1 MNITLSVYK
10 LKGRNIYMD
19 HKKVAERVIKD
30 VGRDNIIAGAHC
42 ATRLRLVLKDDSKV
56 DQKALDNDPDIKG
69 TFKTN
74 GQFQVIIGPG
84 DVNDVYDEF
93 IKITGLKELS
103 TDDLKK
109 VAAEGQK
116 KNPIMDFI
124 KLLSDIF
131 VPIIPAL
138 VAGGLL
144 MALNNFLT
152 SPGLFGPKSVV
163 QMAPSIAGL
172 SSMIQIMSAA
182 PFIFMPILVGMS
194 AAKRFGANQF
204 LGATIGMIMTT
215 PALGATSHYWNIFG
229 LHVSQTNY
237 QYQVIPV
244 LVAVWVLSILEK
256 RFHKWLPSAVDFTF
270 TPLLSIMITGFLTFV
285 IIGPVF
291 KGVSDAITNAIVWL
305 YNTTG
310 AFGMGIFG
318 LSYSAIVT
326 TGLHQ
331 SFPAVE
337 TQLLAQFA
345 QGHGSGDFIFVTA
358 CMANI
363 AQGAATFAVY
373 FLTKNEKMK
382 GLSSSAGIS
391 ALLGIT
397 EPALF
402 GVNLKYKFPFFCAL
416 IGSGVAAAFAGLM
429 HVTAAALGS
438 AGLLGFLS
446 MVPKTIPMWAVSVL
460 ISFVVAFVLTYVY
473 GKSHLK
479 EEVSEQDVPVNDAT
493 DYAEE
498 TQKAEKVG
506 KEVLSLKDEVIASP
520 VDGTPESLTKVNDQ
534 VFSAKLMGDGAA
546 VIPTDGTIYAPV
558 TGTITI
564 AYETKHAYGI
574 KSDDGAEVLI
584 HIGLDT
590 VNLKGEHFES
600 FVKQGQ
606 RVEKGDKL
614 GTVDLDAVKKAG
626 YDTTVMVVITNTANY
641 ASVSRITDAGDKH
654 GDDLIAVTAN
664 R

>member
-1 MNITLSVYK
+1 
-10 LKGRNIYMD
+10 MD
-19 HKKVAERVIKD
+19 HRKVAERVIKD

-56 DQKALDNDPDIKG
+56 DQKALDNDPDVKG

-74 GQFQVIIGPG
+74 GQYQVIIGPG

-109 VAAEGQK
+109 VAAEGKK
-116 KNPIMDFI
+116 KNPVMDFI

-163 QMAPSIAGL
+163 QMVPNVAGI
-172 SSMIQIMSAA
+172 SSMIQVMSAA

-215 PALGATSHYWNIFG
+215 PGLLGANHFWDIFG
-229 LHVSQTNY
+229 LHVAQTNY

-256 RFHKWLPSAVDFTF
+256 YFHKHLPSAVDFTF
-270 TPLLSIMITGFLTFV
+270 TPLLSIMITGFLTFT

-291 KGVSDAITNAIVWL
+291 KGVSDGITNAIVWL
-305 YNTTG
+305 YDTTG
-310 AFGMGIFG
+310 AFGMGVFG
-318 LSYSAIVT
+318 LTYSAIVT

-337 TQLLAQFA
+337 TQLLAAFA
-345 QGHGSGDFIFVTA
+345 KNPASSGDFIFVTA
-358 CMANI
+358 CMANV
-363 AQGAATFAVY
+363 AQGAATFAIY
-373 FLTKNEKMK
+373 FLTKNEKVK
-382 GLSSSAGIS
+382 GLASSSGVS

-416 IGSGVAAAFAGLM
+416 IGAGVGAAFAGLM

-438 AGLLGFLS
+438 AGFLGFLS
-446 MVPKTIPMWAVSVL
+446 MVPKSIPMWALSVA
-460 ISFVVAFVLTYVY
+460 ISFIVAFALTFIY
-473 GKSHLK
+473 GKRHFK
-479 EEVSEQDVPVNDAT
+479 EDV
-493 DYAEE
+493 AEE
-498 TQKAEKVG
+498 SGTVESAGDQVAQQEKAEQII
-506 KEVLSLKDEVIASP
+506 KEDKELHDEVIAAP
-520 VDGTPESLTKVNDQ
+520 VSGKAESLKDVNDP
-534 VFSAKLMGDGAA
+534 VFSTEAMGKGAA
-546 VIPTDGTIYAPV
+546 MVPSEGTIYSPV
-558 TGTITI
+558 TGEITV

-574 KSDDGAEVLI
+574 KSDEGAEVLI
-584 HIGLDT
+584 HIGIDT
-590 VNLKGEHFES
+590 VNMKGEGFTTD
-600 FVKQGQ
+600 VKQGQ
-606 RVEKGDKL
+606 HVEKGEKL

-626 YDTTVMVVITNTANY
+626 YDTTVMTVITNTTSYAN
-641 ASVSRITDAGDKH
+641 VQRIDGVEKKH
-654 GDDLIAVTAN
+654 GDDLIAVTK

>member
-1 MNITLSVYK
+1 
-10 LKGRNIYMD
+10 MD

-56 DQKALDNDPDIKG
+56 DQKALDNDPDVKG

-109 VAAEGQK
+109 VAEQGKK
-116 KNPIMDFI
+116 KNPVMDFI

-152 SPGLFGPKSVV
+152 SPGLFGAKSVV
-163 QMAPSIAGL
+163 EMAPNIAGL
-172 SSMIQIMSAA
+172 SNMIQVMSAA
-182 PFIFMPILVGMS
+182 PFIFMPILVGIS

-215 PALGATSHYWNIFG
+215 PNLGGADKFWDIFG

-244 LVAVWVLSILEK
+244 LVAVWLLAFLEK

-305 YNTTG
+305 YNVTG
-310 AFGMGIFG
+310 AFGMGVFG
-318 LSYSAIVT
+318 LTYSAIVT

-337 TQLLAQFA
+337 TQLVTQFA
-345 QGHGSGDFIFVTA
+345 QGHGAGDFIFVVA
-358 CMANI
+358 CMANV

-373 FLTKNEKMK
+373 FLTKNKKVK
-382 GLSSSAGIS
+382 GLASSSGVS

-402 GVNLKYKFPFFCAL
+402 GVNLKYKFPFFSAL
-416 IGSGVAAAFAGLM
+416 IGSGVGAAFAGLM
-429 HVTAAALGS
+429 HVTAASMGS
-438 AGLLGFLS
+438 AGFLGFLS
-446 MVPKTIPMWAVSVL
+446 IYPKTIPMWVVAVA
-460 ISFVVAFVLTYVY
+460 ISFVVSFAITFVY
-473 GKSHLK
+473 GKGHLK
-479 EEVSEQDVPVNDAT
+479 EDVVEESATVESAGDEV
-493 DYAEE
+493 AEE
-498 TQKAEKVG
+498 EKAEEVIKAD
-506 KEVLSLKDEVIASP
+506 KELHDEVILAPISGEAE
-520 VDGTPESLTKVNDQ
+520 DLSKVNDP
-534 VFSAKLMGDGAA
+534 VFSTKAMGDGAA
-546 VIPTDGTIYAPV
+546 IVPNDGTVYAPV
-558 TGTITI
+558 SGEITV
-564 AYETKHAYGI
+564 AYDTKHAYGI
-574 KSDDGAEVLI
+574 KSDKGAEVLI
-584 HIGLDT
+584 HIGIDT
-590 VNLKGEHFES
+590 VNLKGEGFTS
-600 FVKQGQ
+600 DVKQGQ
-606 RVEKGDKL
+606 HVNAGDKL
-614 GTVDLDAVKKAG
+614 GSVDLDVVTKAG
-626 YDTTVMVVITNTANY
+626 YDPTVMTIVTNTADY
-641 ASVSRITDAGDKH
+641 ASVDKIDGDDKKH
-654 GDDLIAVTAN
+654 GDDLIAVTK

>member
-1 MNITLSVYK
+1 
-10 LKGRNIYMD
+10 MD
-19 HKKVAERVIKD
+19 HKKVAEVVITAVGKD
-30 VGRDNIIAGAHC
+30 NLVAAAHC
-42 ATRLRLVLKDDSKV
+42 ATRLRLVLKDDEKV
-56 DQKALDNDPDIKG
+56 NTKLLDSDPDVKG

-84 DVNDVYDEF
+84 DVNNVYDEL
-93 IKITGLKELS
+93 IKMTGLQELS

-109 VAAEGQK
+109 VSEKNK
-116 KNPIMDFI
+116 KTNPIMAFI

-152 SPGLFGPKSVV
+152 SPGLFGPKSLTKMYPV
-163 QMAPSIAGL
+163 IAGP
-172 SSMIQIMSAA
+172 SQIIQVMSAA
-182 PFIFMPILVGMS
+182 PFIFMPILVGIS
-194 AAKRFGANQF
+194 AAKRFGANRF

-215 PALGATSHYWNIFG
+215 PDLGGADKYWDIFG
-229 LHVSQTNY
+229 LHVAQTSY
-237 QYQVIPV
+237 VYQVIPV
-244 LVAVWVLSILEK
+244 LVAVWVLAFLEK
-256 RFHKWLPSAVDFTF
+256 RFHKWLPSAFDFTF
-270 TPLLSIMITGFLTFV
+270 TPLLSVFITGFLTFL

-310 AFGMGIFG
+310 AFGMGVFG
-318 LSYSAIVT
+318 LTYSAIVT

-337 TQLLAQFA
+337 TQLIAAYA
-345 QGHGSGDFIFVTA
+345 QGKGAGDFIFVTA

-373 FLTKNEKMK
+373 FLTKDEKVK
-382 GLSSSAGIS
+382 GLASSSGVS

-416 IGSGVAAAFAGLM
+416 IGSGVAAAFAGFT
-429 HVTAAALGS
+429 HVTAASLGS
-438 AGLLGFLS
+438 GGLLGFLS
-446 MVPKTIPMWAVSVL
+446 IVPKTIPMWAVSAL

-473 GKSHLK
+473 GKAHFK
-479 EEVSEQDVPVNDAT
+479 QDVVTASATVESAGDAV
-493 DYAEE
+493 AKQE
-498 TQKAEKVG
+498 KAEKQIAEDE
-506 KEVLSLKDEVIASP
+506 KLHDEVIAAP
-520 VDGTPESLTKVNDQ
+520 VSGEAESLKDVNDP
-534 VFSAKLMGDGAA
+534 VFSTEAMGRGAA
-546 VIPTDGTIYAPV
+546 IVPDATDGTIYAPV
-558 TGTITI
+558 SGTISV

-574 KSDDGAEVLI
+574 QSDKGAEVLI
-584 HIGLDT
+584 HVGIDT
-590 VNLKGEHFES
+590 VNLKGKHFTS
-600 FVKQGQ
+600 DVKQGDH
-606 RVEKGDKL
+606 VEKGQKL
-614 GTVDLDAVKKAG
+614 GTADINAIVSEG
-626 YDTTVMVVITNTANY
+626 YDPTVMTVITNTASY
-641 ASVSRITDAGDKH
+641 ANVQRIDGENKQH
-654 GDDLIAVTAN
+654 GDDLIATTA